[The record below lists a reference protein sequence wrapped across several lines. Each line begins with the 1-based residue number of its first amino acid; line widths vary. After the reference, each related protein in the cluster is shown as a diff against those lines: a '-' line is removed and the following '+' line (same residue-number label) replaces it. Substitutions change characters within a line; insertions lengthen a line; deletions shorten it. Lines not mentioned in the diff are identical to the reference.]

1 MSSVNMIWI
10 LLCGAM
16 VIFMQ
21 AGFAM
26 LETGFTRAKNAGNIV
41 MKNIMDICIGAPL
54 FIIIGFGVMYGGGNG
69 IIGKLDLML
78 RKDYSSI
85 LPEGVSLYAFIFFQL
100 AFCATAATIV
110 SGAMAERTKFSAYC
124 IYSAVI
130 SAVVFP
136 IIGHWIWGDGWLR
149 QMGFHDFAGGTVVHT
164 VGGIS
169 ALMGA
174 WLLGP
179 RIGKYTKSGTSRAIP
194 GHNITLGALGVFILW
209 FGWYGFNG
217 GSTLSVEGDKI
228 ELIGNIFLNT
238 TIAATVSAVSAMVTS
253 KIKYEKTDVSMSVNG
268 LLAGLVAITA
278 GCDKVNILGALVI
291 GGVTGVVL
299 VNTID
304 IIDKKLKV
312 DDPVGAIS
320 AHGVS
325 GILGTVMVGMI
336 ATDRGLFYTGNA
348 KFFLIQLLG
357 SFSVIVV
364 TAIIMFIVFKLIDL
378 TVGLR
383 VDTVVEIEGID
394 SHEHGLKSAYGDFLI
409 NDYLDKAEREEIEK
423 LVLEISKDNQN
434 AGVLSDTIEALA
446 DEAVPVEKISGMN
459 DGNPMLSKVEIIIR
473 QSKFEVLKEAM
484 NKIGVTGMTV
494 TQVLG
499 CGVQKGMSEYYRGAR
514 IDMQLLPK
522 IKVEIVVAK
531 VPISLVIETARKVL
545 YTGHIGDGK
554 IFVYD
559 IKDAVKIRTGAKGYD
574 AMQGLQD

>member
-1 MSSVNMIWI
+1 MFSVNTIWI

-26 LETGFTRAKNAGNIV
+26 LETGFTRSKNAGNIV

-54 FIIIGFGVMYGGGNG
+54 FIIFGFGLMHGNGNG

-78 RKDYSSI
+78 QGDYSSI
-85 LPEGVSLYAFIFFQL
+85 LPEGVSLYAYIFFQL

-124 IYSAVI
+124 VYSAVI
-130 SAVVFP
+130 STLVFP
-136 IIGHWIWGDGWLR
+136 VIGHWIWGNGWLS

-164 VGGIS
+164 VGGMS
-169 ALMGA
+169 ALVGA

-179 RIGKYTKSGTSRAIP
+179 RIGKYTKNGESKAIP
-194 GHNITLGALGVFILW
+194 GHNITLGALGVLILW

-217 GSTLSVEGDKI
+217 GSALFMEGDKV
-228 ELIGNIFLNT
+228 ELAGKIFLNT
-238 TIAATVSAVSAMVTS
+238 TMAATVSAVTAMITS
-253 KIKYEKTDVSMSVNG
+253 KLKYKKTDVSMSVNG

-278 GCDKVNILGALVI
+278 GCDKVNILGAVTI
-291 GGVTGVVL
+291 GAFAGIIL
-299 VNTID
+299 VNAID

-312 DDPVGAIS
+312 DDPVGAIA

-325 GILGTVMVGMI
+325 GIFGTCMVGLL
-336 ATDRGLFYTGNA
+336 ATDKGLFYTGNSE
-348 KFFLIQLLG
+348 FFGVQCLG
-357 SFSVIVV
+357 SVSVAAV
-364 TAIIMFIVFKLIDL
+364 TAIVMFIVFRLIDI

-383 VDTVVEIEGID
+383 VDAVVEIEGID

-409 NDYLDKAEREEIEK
+409 HNYLGEAERRELEKLTLEMAENKMSNEPADSAEVSVDEAIPIEK
-423 LVLEISKDNQN
+423 LPETGS
-434 AGVLSDTIEALA
+434 
-446 DEAVPVEKISGMN
+446 
-459 DGNPMLSKVEIIIR
+459 GNPVLSKVEIIIR

-484 NKIGVTGMTV
+484 NQIGITGMTV

-499 CGVQKGMSEYYRGAR
+499 CGVQKGMSEYYRGSR
-514 IDMQLLPK
+514 VDMQLLPK

-531 VPISLVIETARKVL
+531 VPVDLVIETARKVL

-559 IKDAVKIRTGAKGYD
+559 IRNAVKIRTGAKGYD